1 MIEELRTYIKNSPE
15 MKGEELSKWEIEVE
29 GEELLITTCL
39 GQKLKEIPEKV
50 WTFLERKMIKLNWN
64 DEITL

>member
-1 MIEELRTYIKNSPE
+1 

-50 WTFLERKMIKLNWN
+50 
-64 DEITL
+64 